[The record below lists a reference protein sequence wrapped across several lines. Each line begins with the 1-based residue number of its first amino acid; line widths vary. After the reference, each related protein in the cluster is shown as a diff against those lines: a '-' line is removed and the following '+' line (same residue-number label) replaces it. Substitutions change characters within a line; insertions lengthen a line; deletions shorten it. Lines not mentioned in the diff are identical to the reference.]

1 MSLFGGR
8 KESYKD
14 KKSLV
19 IYFSRADEN
28 YAVGYIDKGNTE
40 VVAEYIKDIT
50 GADLFKVEGV
60 EEYAKDY
67 MTCIEEAKQKQ
78 QRDERP
84 ELKKYLD
91 DISNYEVIYIGV
103 PIYWGTMPQEMF
115 TQLERLDF
123 TGKIVRVFT
132 THEGSGLANVPN
144 DVKKICNGANV
155 LDDNLAIRGASVNSS
170 KSKVESWI

>member
-1 MSLFGGR
+1 MSLFGGN

-28 YAVGYIDKGNTE
+28 YSVGYIDKGNTE
-40 VVAEYIKDIT
+40 VIAEYIRDIV
-50 GADLFKVEGV
+50 GADLFKVEGI
-60 EEYAKDY
+60 EEYSKDY

-78 QRDERP
+78 QRNERP
-84 ELKKYLD
+84 ELKEYLD
-91 DISNYEVIYIGV
+91 DISKYEVIYIGA

-115 TQLERLDF
+115 TQLERLNWE
-123 TGKIVRVFT
+123 GKTVRVFT

-144 DVKKICNGANV
+144 DVKKICKGAMV
-155 LDDNLAIRGASVNSS
+155 LDDSLAIRGGTVNSS
-170 KSKVESWI
+170 RSKVENWI

>member
-1 MSLFGGR
+1 MNLFGGN

-40 VVAEYIKDIT
+40 VIAEYIKDFT

-60 EEYAKDY
+60 KGYSADY
-67 MTCIEEAKQKQ
+67 NTCIEEAKQRQ
-78 QRDERP
+78 VANERP
-84 ELKKYLD
+84 ELKEYID
-91 DISNYEVIYIGV
+91 DISEYEVIYIGAPV
-103 PIYWGTMPQEMF
+103 YWGTMPQEMF

-132 THEGSGLANVPN
+132 THEGSSLANIPS
-144 DVKKICNGANV
+144 DIKKICRGANV
-155 LDDNLAIRGASVNSS
+155 LDDGLAIRGALVNEA
-170 KSKVESWI
+170 KDIVENWI